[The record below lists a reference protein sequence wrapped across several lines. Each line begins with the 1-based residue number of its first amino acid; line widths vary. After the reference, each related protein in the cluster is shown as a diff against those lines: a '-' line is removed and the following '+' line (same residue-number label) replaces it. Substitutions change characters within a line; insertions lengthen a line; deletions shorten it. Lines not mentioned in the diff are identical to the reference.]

1 MNRNSQRGVALVI
14 TLIMLALITVIT
26 VVFLATAR
34 RDRSSTIV
42 AGSFTDAELAAEA
55 ALRRSIADMV
65 SQIQARGDMTGYELT
80 VSRNYNLDPL
90 ANPVLLDARVPVLVM
105 TKYGTNESRHYLDLN
120 RNGMFDQSAPGTP
133 GDPEWIGVSDKLG
146 QPYGQNNKFI
156 ARYCYIVL
164 PAGKAL
170 DVNYV
175 HNDSSA
181 NQTQFGFA
189 RNQGVGPW
197 ELNLAGFLADLD
209 PLTWSYSYGNTPSLT
224 ALPTSGTAF
233 EDAKSLIL
241 FRNPTK
247 TFRNLFGTAGANAF
261 VSDNIDGGAR
271 AVNLAGSSFLTTD
284 SDDPDLVWPGAESAR
299 HYFTPSDFFNTN
311 KTSIGFVNRLN
322 NAINNDPG
330 AFYRMLA
337 QVTTDSAPVKNNKI
351 HLNHEN
357 SSGFSET
364 NFIPYDASPPVAP
377 LVAGTAAAQGSV
389 RFFTNAAAR
398 LFNFQANDFSFA
410 SILSVPIAPSNYYSA
425 AIHRIFQ
432 ESANI
437 YDATRSD
444 RFPSVFRPLFSTNL
458 IAGVTNVFVTGFTND
473 NNASY
478 SSISNFVAGNPYGVP
493 MVVGAK
499 KGFPN
504 FNEFSMNQYIQI
516 SRKLQITRPATNA
529 PATATNQ
536 MYIMGISNLLAVE
549 NWNSYSTA
557 YKQPLDLLV
566 SVVSTVSLTNQ
577 LGMKQTSVLRSGLST
592 SVPAN
597 TWAGGQF
604 RLPMFEQQL
613 LLPNSTYRF
622 SSNTFVTV
630 GVDRFETNIG
640 YPLPYWV
647 LSVSN
652 RMFYVMSEGG
662 NIVDF
667 VLLDQ
672 LNAATDVSKELTVGN
687 PYPGGTQNAA
697 IRGVWSTNR
706 AGGSASIFLPPDG
719 IKNQM
724 SISLGNTVTSDAD
737 WNSYNQQPASGN
749 DKKKSIDNLR
759 RFVGLGS
766 LYGNTGQTLA
776 SDTKLETQ
784 AGFSPI
790 AKLIKTTTWQAND
803 PLVHY
808 QLPDLYSLT
817 PSNSMVQILV
827 PPNTPAP
834 VNSSLS
840 TLGAMNTRYA
850 PWGGNPQL
858 NDPFSPVDPTAY
870 KGTIKDPGVRNSEDW
885 DFPSSKFASIGWLG
899 RVHRGT
905 PWQTIYLKPD
915 VASSFDWASQ
925 GLDMREHPTND
936 WRVVDLFTT
945 AISDQTTRGLLS
957 INQTNVAAWS
967 ALFSGVVV
975 LTNAQPDNALGL
987 ISTNSSLILDPLF
1000 IQPSGAYA
1008 PANPPALALIVNAI
1022 NRARDSRPT
1031 KTFTNLSELI
1041 QIPELTTLSPFL
1053 NQSTP
1058 KQLAFALNDAA
1069 YERIPQQILSL
1080 LKVGDAR
1087 FVIYSY
1093 GQALKP
1099 QLIDPAT
1106 KLAVNYQ
1113 ITAEVATRTVVRLE
1127 GTPDRPRAVIESF
1140 NILPPD

>member
-1 MNRNSQRGVALVI
+1 MNPKSQRGVALVI

-34 RDRSSTIV
+34 RDRSSTIQY
-42 AGSFTDAELAAEA
+42 GSSTDAELAAEA

-80 VSRNYNLDPL
+80 VSRNYDLVKDP
-90 ANPVLLDARVPVLVM
+90 RVPVLVM
-105 TKYGTNESRHYLDLN
+105 TRYGTNESRHYLDLN
-120 RNGMFDQSAPGTP
+120 RNGKFDQSSAGTP
-133 GDPEWIGVSDKLG
+133 GDLEWIGLLDKLDRPHG
-146 QPYGQNNKFI
+146 ADNKFI

-197 ELNLAGFLADLD
+197 ELNLAGLLTDLD

-224 ALPTSGTAF
+224 ASPTSGTAF
-233 EDAKSLIL
+233 EDAKSLII

-271 AVNLAGSSFLTTD
+271 AVNLAGSSSLTTD
-284 SDDPDLVWPGAESAR
+284 SDNPDLVWPGAESAR

-322 NAINNDPG
+322 SAINNDPS

-337 QVTTDSAPVKNNKI
+337 MLTTDSAPVKNNQI
-351 HLNHEN
+351 NLNYEN

-364 NFIPYDASPPVAP
+364 NFIPWDASPAVAP

-398 LFNFQANDFSFA
+398 LFAFQSNDFNLA
-410 SILSVPIAPSNYYSA
+410 SSTILQIQVAPSNEYSA

-444 RFPSVFRPLFSTNL
+444 RFPSVFRPFFTN
-458 IAGVTNVFVTGFTND
+458 IAGKVFLTGFTND

-478 SSISNFVAGNPYGVP
+478 LSISNFVAGNPYGVP

-504 FNEFSMNQYIQI
+504 LNEISMNQYIQI
-516 SRKLQITRPATNA
+516 SRKLQITRTATNA

-557 YKQPLDLLV
+557 YKQPLDLQI

-577 LGMKQTSVLRSGLST
+577 LGMRQTSVLPFWLNT

-604 RLPMFEQQL
+604 RLPMFEQQML
-613 LLPNSTYRF
+613 LTNSTYRF

-652 RMFYVMSEGG
+652 RMFYTMSEGG
-662 NIVDF
+662 KIVDF

-672 LNAATDVSKELTVGN
+672 LSAVTDVSKELTVGN

-706 AGGSASIFLPPDG
+706 VGGTSINFPTDG
-719 IKNQM
+719 IRKQM
-724 SISLGNTVTSDAD
+724 DISLGNTVTSDAD

-759 RFVGLGS
+759 RFVNPLLGS

-834 VNSSLS
+834 VNSSLT

-885 DFPSSKFASIGWLG
+885 DFPSSKFASIGQLG

-936 WRVVDLFTT
+936 WRVLDLFTT

-957 INQTNVAAWS
+957 INQTNFAAWS
-967 ALFSGVVV
+967 ALFAGVVV
-975 LTNAQPDNALGL
+975 LTNAQPDDALGL

-1099 QLIDPAT
+1099 KYINPVS
-1106 KLAVNYQ
+1106 KLAENYQ